1 MPTATL
7 ARLVLL
13 EARRGG
19 LPWLALASI
28 VLSAALALF
37 LSRVALT
44 ESLSLQVAVVAAVLR
59 ACSVFLIA
67 THVAASTAREI
78 NDKGLELMLALPL
91 SRSTQYLGRLAGF
104 AACGIVV
111 ALAFALPLA
120 LWAPAVKVMAWGAC
134 LAVETALVGAIALFF
149 AMTLGQLVPALAAT
163 AGLYLVAR
171 IMPTVRL
178 ISTGPL
184 ADDSPLQHAAQWIV
198 DGIALL
204 LPPVDAMTRTE
215 WLLYDLPSARAYALA
230 LGGALVYG
238 ALIAAAGLF
247 DFHRRS
253 V

>member
-37 LSRVALT
+37 LSQVAIT
-44 ESLSLQVAVVAAVLR
+44 ESASLQVAIVAAVLR
-59 ACSVFLIA
+59 ASSVFLMA

-91 SRSTQYLGRLAGF
+91 SRSHQYLGRLAGF
-104 AACGIVV
+104 AACGVVV
-111 ALAFALPLA
+111 AAGFALPLS
-120 LWAPAVKVMAWGAC
+120 LWTPAAKVLAWGGS
-134 LAVETALVGAIALFF
+134 LAMETALVAAIALFF
-149 AMTLGQLVPALAAT
+149 AMTLGQIVPAIAAT
-163 AGLYLVAR
+163 AGLYVVAR
-171 IMPTVRL
+171 VMPTIRL
-178 ISTGPL
+178 ISAGPL
-184 ADDSPLQHAAQWIV
+184 AEDSPLQLAARWLV
-198 DGIALL
+198 DGVALL

-215 WLLYDLPSARAYALA
+215 WLLYDLPSARAYAMA
-230 LGGALVYG
+230 LGAALVYG